1 MPKVFITTRIPDVG
15 IDLLKSQGYEVEIGS
30 QDGNFPEEETKKRA
44 KGADALLSQL
54 EDRIDGALLDA
65 IGPQLKVVANYA
77 VGYDNADLKALKERN
92 VLFTNTPGVLTEV
105 VAEHAVALLLAASR
119 RVVEGDRYTRA
130 GRYKGFEPD
139 LLVGAELAGKT
150 LGLIGH
156 GRIGC
161 RAADILQKGFGMSV
175 MYHDSVRDEQREKQ
189 CGITYASLDEVL
201 GAADAVT
208 IHVTLSAS
216 TRHLLSAKELA
227 LMKPTAYLVNTS
239 RGAIIDEKALVQAL
253 QAKRI
258 AGAAL
263 DVFEEE
269 PNLSPGLADL
279 ENVVLTP
286 HVASA
291 SREARSKMAE
301 MAAQNIIAALS
312 GKTPPNLVQA

>member
-1 MPKVFITTRIPDVG
+1 MPKVFITTKIPDLG
-15 IDLLKSQGYEVEIGS
+15 LSQLTAQGYEVEIGS
-30 QDGNFPEEETKKRA
+30 QDTNLPEEEIKKRA
-44 KGADALLSQL
+44 KGADALLVQL

-77 VGYDNADLKALKERN
+77 VGYDNVDLQAIKERG

-105 VAEHAVALLLAASR
+105 VAEHAVALLLAVAR

-130 GRYKGFEPD
+130 GKYKGFEPD
-139 LLVGAELAGKT
+139 LLVGTELAGKT

-161 RAADILQKGFGMSV
+161 RVADILQKGFGMKV
-175 MYHDSVRDEQREKQ
+175 MYYDSIRDEQREKQ
-189 CGITYASLDEVL
+189 CGIIYASLEDVL
-201 GAADAVT
+201 RAADAVT
-208 IHVTLSAS
+208 LHVSLSAS
-216 TRHLLSAKELA
+216 TRHLFGAKEIA

-239 RGAIIDEKALVQAL
+239 RGAVIDEKALVRAL
-253 QAKRI
+253 QAQQI

-269 PNLSPGLADL
+269 PNLSEGLADL

-291 SREARSKMAE
+291 SREARDKMAE
-301 MAAQNIIAALS
+301 LAARNIIEVLS
-312 GKTPPNLVQA
+312 GRTPPNLIQA

>member
-1 MPKVFITTRIPDVG
+1 MPKVFITTKIPDLG
-15 IDLLKSQGYEVEIGS
+15 LSQLTAQGYEVEIGS
-30 QDGNFPEEETKKRA
+30 QDTNLPEEEIKKRA
-44 KGADALLSQL
+44 KGADALLVQL

-77 VGYDNADLKALKERN
+77 VGYDNVDLQAIKERG

-105 VAEHAVALLLAASR
+105 VAEHAVALLLAVAR

-130 GRYKGFEPD
+130 GKYKGFEPD
-139 LLVGAELAGKT
+139 LLVGTELAGKT

-161 RAADILQKGFGMSV
+161 RVADILQKGFGMKV
-175 MYHDSVRDEQREKQ
+175 MYYDSIRDEQREKQ
-189 CGITYASLDEVL
+189 CGITYASLEDVL
-201 GAADAVT
+201 RAADAVT
-208 IHVTLSAS
+208 LHVSLSAS
-216 TRHLLSAKELA
+216 TRHLFGAKEIA

-239 RGAIIDEKALVQAL
+239 RGAVIDEKALVRAL
-253 QAKRI
+253 QAQQI

-269 PNLSPGLADL
+269 PNLSEGLADL

-291 SREARSKMAE
+291 SREARDKMAE
-301 MAAQNIIAALS
+301 LAARNIIEALS
-312 GKTPPNLVQA
+312 GRTPPNLIQA